1 MGSAHKKQRGS
12 THAEAQVEKERAPR
26 KGEADRLQPAAGAS
40 TPKIGQKAAGFRY
53 RNSPATRPISH
64 RADRGLI
71 DQIDQSPGMRV
82 WKRVDFHM
90 ASEIFLCKNEMS
102 LCKKGRAPGGRSKCR
117 TPTATRARKRS
128 RRSASRSPVQSGPRA
143 SLRLSPSLFL
153 APCPLLPARQPPS
166 CRRPSRTVLLLAPVS
181 AAERGAAWYS
191 LSPWD
196 RQEQAH
202 VRARA
207 PGDNA
212 CVPRP
217 RS

>member
-1 MGSAHKKQRGS
+1 
-12 THAEAQVEKERAPR
+12 
-26 KGEADRLQPAAGAS
+26 
-40 TPKIGQKAAGFRY
+40 
-53 RNSPATRPISH
+53 
-64 RADRGLI
+64 
-71 DQIDQSPGMRV
+71 MRV

-181 AAERGAAWYS
+181 AAQLRSAAQQARRQTPPPLSWRSSVRPAGSSSVSEQQPGFSSHFFFSSRPIDRRAFAIGACARCHCGSARRVSAHAAS
-191 LSPWD
+191 LLL
-196 RQEQAH
+196 A
-202 VRARA
+202 
-207 PGDNA
+207 
-212 CVPRP
+212 
-217 RS
+217 